1 MWLVKLLESSPL
13 DDESSAENDVCLAR
27 FLFDDHQ
34 RDRLLPLD
42 RNYDPSKLGDD
53 LPLLFGCEH
62 IVSQFHVNH
71 GISLFSYELMQA
83 LSGTLQPPALPGS
96 GAANLLIATD

>member
-1 MWLVKLLESSPL
+1 MGLVKLSESSPL
-13 DDESSAENDVCLAR
+13 DGESSAENDVCLAR

-42 RNYDPSKLGDD
+42 RNYDPSKLSDD

-71 GISLFSYELMQA
+71 GISLFSYELMQDF
-83 LSGTLQPPALPGS
+83 SDTLQPPALQGP
-96 GAANLLIATD
+96 GAATRL